1 MSKIL
6 FAGVFMMKKI
16 SILLIIAGLL
26 IALYPLANYL
36 YGGFGQARLMRQME
50 EQTTSDE
57 TTIGAED
64 SVAEDYENLQEIFT
78 DYESET
84 EEEQVELK
92 TQEGESGE
100 PLGTIRIPGIDAEM
114 PVVLGASQENLRVA
128 AALMEGTTPI
138 GEIGN
143 AAIAAHRSHT
153 YGRFFNRLNE
163 VELGD
168 EIIVTTPEDTFIYT
182 VYEIKVVEPDDL
194 SVLNRNRKD
203 RVITLITCDPIY
215 EATHRLIVHGVIKDA

>member
-1 MSKIL
+1 
-6 FAGVFMMKKI
+6 MKKI
-16 SILLIIAGLL
+16 SIVLIVIGVLV
-26 IALYPLANYL
+26 ALYPLANYL
-36 YGGFGQARLMRQME
+36 YGGFGQARLMRQVE
-50 EQTTSDE
+50 
-57 TTIGAED
+57 ED
-64 SVAEDYENLQEIFT
+64 SAQEASIEAEEGVAEDYENLQGIFDTYEDSDEEI
-78 DYESET
+78 
-84 EEEQVELK
+84 EEEVELR

-100 PLGTIRIPGIDAEM
+100 LLGTLKIPRIDAEM
-114 PVVLGASQENLRVA
+114 PVVLGASQDNLRVA

-163 VELGD
+163 MELGD
-168 EIIVTTPEDTFIYT
+168 EIIVTTSDDTFVYT

-203 RVITLITCDPIY
+203 RVVTLITCDPIY
-215 EATHRLIVHGVIKDA
+215 EATHRLIVHGVITDA